1 MPTHG
6 SITKAGKVKS
16 QTPKLQARP
25 KESPIPK
32 VRNRSNYVKR
42 FKHNR
47 KPGQNWDLMGSSS
60 SGSGA
65 R

>member
-25 KESPIPK
+25 KDSPIPK

-42 FKHNR
+42 LKYNR
-47 KPGQNWDLMGSSS
+47 RPGQNWELASTSSS
-60 SGSGA
+60 RA

>member
-25 KESPIPK
+25 RESPIPK

-42 FKHNR
+42 LKYNR
-47 KPGQNWDLMGSSS
+47 RPGQNWEIGSASSS
-60 SGSGA
+60 RS